1 MPAISMYL
9 AVLDV
14 KPLDDYK
21 LLLTFEN
28 NEKRIFNLKPYMKKG
43 LFKDLKD
50 KNIFNSV
57 KISFDTIE
65 WANRLDICPEFLYK
79 ESEFYAL

>member
-1 MPAISMYL
+1 MYL

-28 NEKRIFNLKPYMKKG
+28 NEKRIFNVKPYMKKG

-65 WANRLDICPEFLYK
+65 WSNNLDICPEFLYEQS
-79 ESEFYAL
+79 ESFK